1 MPKEEMTT
9 RFKVDLSELKAGI
22 QEANR
27 QIRLANSE
35 FKAATSGMDDWSK
48 SADGVSAKLKQ
59 LNDVLAA
66 EKQKLT
72 SLEEQYA
79 LVVKEQGESSKGAEE
94 LRIKIN
100 SQKAAIGDTEKKI
113 KEYSEKLAD
122 MKSSSDKAETASE
135 KLKETIKKQQSELDA
150 AKDKYKNLALEQ
162 GAESDAAKA
171 AAEDISR
178 LSSELKENKVKL
190 EGTEEA
196 ADKLDHSIEEVGKEA
211 DKTSKGG
218 LSAFKV
224 ALGNLISGAISQ
236 GISKLKELAAASI
249 SVGASFDSSLSKVQA
264 ISGATGEEMESLRQ
278 KAKQM
283 GATTKFSATE
293 ASEAFEYMGMAGWKS
308 EQMISGIDGILNLA
322 AASGADLATTS
333 DIVTDALTAMGY
345 KAEDAGHLADV
356 MAAASSNAN
365 TNVEMLGESFKYVAP
380 VAGAMGASMED
391 VNLALGIMANSGIKG
406 SAAGNSLKNA
416 LVNLQKPTAQQAE
429 AMKRLGLGANAFK
442 DAAGNVKPLREIMDT
457 LRKTMGKVN
466 AEFVDA
472 DGNVKEYDD
481 IINGLSQSEEGL
493 TQAEQL
499 KNAAIIFGK
508 QNLAGMLS
516 IINATDEDYQKLASS
531 IDNCGGVAQSM
542 ASTMID
548 NLGGD
553 MTLMKSNLESLQIA
567 FYEKLEPALRSGVE
581 YLGKIIDGAK
591 FVIDNSESFGEA
603 LRTIGDILLPI
614 ITAVGAFIIS
624 INWGSIVA
632 AVTGGL
638 TTIGGAFSAL
648 WATLLANPVGLIIA
662 LLAGVVAGLI
672 VLYKRSEW
680 FRKKVKAIGDF
691 FIALCNT
698 ITDYGK
704 KVFDFYMDLL
714 EKIANGFSAVVSY
727 WSDLFTRGF
736 LAVKKAWDDAPAFF
750 GMIWDSIKDVF
761 SGVVTF
767 WSDLFTRGFMAIKD
781 AWDGVTDFFSDTWES
796 IKDVF
801 FGAADFWSDL
811 FSQSFTAIKS
821 AWSGVTD
828 FFSDTWE
835 GIKDV
840 HTDTVDFWSDLF
852 TRGFMAIK
860 DAWGGVTDFFSTVW
874 ESIKDVYA
882 DTADFWSD
890 LLLLWLMVIKDVWS
904 GVPDF
909 FSEVWDGIKDA
920 FSPAKAFF
928 TEKFSAAYDAVRN
941 IWNKA
946 ESYFISV
953 WNDIKSAF
961 SSAQSWFGD
970 IFRGAWDAVKSAF
983 SGVGSFFGG
992 IFDTI
997 KGKFSS
1003 IGTAVGEA
1011 IGGAFK
1017 KVINSVIKTVED
1029 TLNFLPNHVNPL
1041 LQTIT
1046 DITNQTLP
1054 LFPTVNLPRLAKGGV
1069 VDRSILANLGEDG
1082 AEAVVPLERNTQWLD
1097 EIAKRLSIAMSGS
1110 AAYAYAGAGGAPV
1123 TNVTNNFY
1131 QTNNSPRALSRLEI
1145 YRQSKNLLSMKR

>member
-35 FKAATSGMDDWSK
+35 LKAATSGMDDWSK

-79 LVVKEQGESSKGAEE
+79 LVVKEQGENSKGAEE

-100 SQKAAIGDTEKKI
+100 NQKAAIGDTEKKI

-429 AMKRLGLGANAFK
+429 AMKKLGLGASAFK
-442 DAAGNVKPLREIMDT
+442 DAAGNIKPLREIMDT

-466 AEFVDA
+466 AELVDA
-472 DGNVKEYDD
+472 DGNAKEYDD
-481 IINGLSQSEEGL
+481 IINELSQSEEGL

-516 IINATDEDYQKLASS
+516 IINATDEDYQKLANS

-591 FVIDNSESFGEA
+591 FVIDNSEAFGEA
-603 LRTIGDILLPI
+603 LRVIGDILLPI

-624 INWGSIVA
+624 INWGGIVA

-638 TTIGGAFSAL
+638 ATIGGAFSTL
-648 WATLLANPVGLIIA
+648 WATLLANPIGLIIA
-662 LLAGVVAGLI
+662 LLAGIVAGLI

-691 FIALCNT
+691 FIALCGT

-714 EKIANGFSAVVSY
+714 EKIADGFSAVVSY

-761 SGVVTF
+761 SGVV
-767 WSDLFTRGFMAIKD
+767 
-781 AWDGVTDFFSDTWES
+781 V
-796 IKDVF
+796 
-801 FGAADFWSDL
+801 
-811 FSQSFTAIKS
+811 
-821 AWSGVTD
+821 
-828 FFSDTWE
+828 
-835 GIKDV
+835 
-840 HTDTVDFWSDLF
+840 FWSDLF

-946 ESYFISV
+946 EGYFVAV
-953 WNDIKSAF
+953 WNDIKRAF
-961 SSAQSWFGD
+961 SPVQSWFGD

-1054 LFPTVNLPRLAKGGV
+1054 LFPTVSLPRLAKGGV
-1069 VDRSILANLGEDG
+1069 VDRSILANLGENG

-1097 EIAKRLSIAMSGS
+1097 EVAKRLSIAMSGS

-1123 TNVTNNFY
+1123 TSVTNNFY
-1131 QTNNSPRALSRLEI
+1131 QTNNSPKALSRLEI